1 MFLVVRNFTQSYD
14 FTQSSDWAKLPDWLN
29 HFIEPDH
36 FLTCAVDMY
45 ELRNRK
51 ICHFLQNHCF
61 RVCYEKIL
69 ACGSKLLCTQM

>member
-36 FLTCAVDMY
+36 FLTCAVDMC

-51 ICHFLQNHCF
+51 ICHVLQNRSF
-61 RVCYEKIL
+61 RVSYEKIL